1 MVELGANDIDE
12 QQTAH
17 LANARDKSLVDG
29 GDALHPVAH
38 HTETDTHHHQG
49 KTTVRH
55 DTGRETAGQEAPH
68 HIEQDGV
75 RNQHKRQYQQQKE
88 NALEESQTHGD
99 ALAVL
104 GGSVMQNATVLQGS
118 KHEREKQKP
127 HQQGRLHIAHKAT
140 ENQRIPSA
148 LSRERGKFSGIA
160 AVSSH
165 DVRISTT
172 CPTPS
177 SSATH
182 AINLLILICLQIVYV
197 QNVKFQSSH
206 H

>member
-104 GGSVMQNATVLQGS
+104 GGSVMQNAAVLQGS

-127 HQQGRLHIAHKAT
+127 HQQGRLHIADKAT
-140 ENQRIPSA
+140 E
-148 LSRERGKFSGIA
+148 K
-160 AVSSH
+160 
-165 DVRISTT
+165 
-172 CPTPS
+172 PTDTLG
-177 SSATH
+177 AKQG
-182 AINLLILICLQIVYV
+182 ARKILRHRSCKKPRCQ
-197 QNVKFQSSH
+197 K
-206 H
+206 